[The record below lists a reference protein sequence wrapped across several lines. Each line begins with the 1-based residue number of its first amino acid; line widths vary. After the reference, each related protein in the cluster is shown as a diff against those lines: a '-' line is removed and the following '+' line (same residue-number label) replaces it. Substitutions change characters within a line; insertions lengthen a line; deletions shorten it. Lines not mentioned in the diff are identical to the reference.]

1 MNALDTLI
9 EANRPFLRKLD
20 AEEFRLITFSNFKG
34 YPSFDG
40 VVNCWGI
47 EYALD
52 VARNDLPQLSF
63 RTEWLIMNHLD
74 IKVAQSVGLVEML
87 GIKS

>member
-9 EANRPFLRKLD
+9 EAQRPFLRKLD
-20 AEEFRLITFSNFKG
+20 AEEFRLLMVSDYAGSPRI
-34 YPSFDG
+34 DG

-52 VARNDLPQLSF
+52 VARNDLPQHSF
-63 RTEWLIMNHLD
+63 RTEWVIMNHLD
-74 IKVAQSVGLVEML
+74 VKLAQSVGLVEML